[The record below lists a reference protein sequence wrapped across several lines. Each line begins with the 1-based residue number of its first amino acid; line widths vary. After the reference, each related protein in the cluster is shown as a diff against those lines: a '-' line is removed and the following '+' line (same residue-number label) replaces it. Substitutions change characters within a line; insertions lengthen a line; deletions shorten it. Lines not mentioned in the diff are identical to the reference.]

1 MFSLDSLVKYSLF
14 FKRKWFVIWQM
25 GPSWKKK
32 KILKIEFYLENVF
45 FWKIII
51 NLKTQSKLERNEG
64 KELNI
69 SLIEWKAKNNLKN

>member
-1 MFSLDSLVKYSLF
+1 
-14 FKRKWFVIWQM
+14 M

-64 KELNI
+64 KELKI
-69 SLIEWKAKNNLKN
+69 SLIEWKAKNKQEKELKKAGKDTEETNFQKKA